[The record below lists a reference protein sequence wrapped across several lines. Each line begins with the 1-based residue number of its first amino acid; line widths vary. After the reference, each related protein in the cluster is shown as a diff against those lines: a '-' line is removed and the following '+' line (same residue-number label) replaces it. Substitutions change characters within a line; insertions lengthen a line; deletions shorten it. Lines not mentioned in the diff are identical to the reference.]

1 MSLKTAR
8 ALHVYQQNDQFDI
21 WSMANSPFK
30 FSAALYVLPR
40 VSKATLNREIF
51 LDDFGVM

>member
-8 ALHVYQQNDQFDI
+8 ALHVYQQTDQFDI

-40 VSKATLNREIF
+40 DSKATLNREIF